1 MSAVLDNLNT
11 FLIRKRAMQ
20 LKNLRALT
28 MSQLYPTLSMSGSL
42 AIQTQGRN
50 DGSITTTL
58 TPDPLAELRDPLVT
72 LANTFSRYAQTQKT
86 YADDLGSTR
95 TSNAGSA
102 NVLER
107 QVSRAIAQVLGR
119 APGNSPEG
127 FVRTINDV
135 FPTQKDGKV
144 SLTPSRSAVSLYGQS
159 DASQNGYTSSATS
172 GAMSAGLIGQ
182 LSAEQATLYRQASII
197 AADALKVL
205 QGLQSFVPEAEAD
218 KVEALK
224 ALVGDEINRL
234 VEEFGRVDEP
244 RSQRVET
251 YFNQLRGPN
260 GHLPQLGDRAF
271 LNRRR
276 VVPTTL
282 DDEAQ
287 IAGYDLLVN
296 YVRILREVW
305 DNYRGK
311 SQSSKSL
318 RYPEF
323 SLRLSRA
330 SVLLP
335 VITEGN
341 NNFMS
346 ALDSIGFTETE
357 RRSSASRFTSLG
369 DDPNLPLPDLTL
381 NDFTE
386 WVDRFSSLEGPQYLA
401 DSGQYGLEFVTAQA
415 DSIFWV
421 LLPILSFTKTVPT
434 LNLNGLPIVAQALT
448 HERVSWALDDLMN
461 QLKALADLAA

>member
-11 FLIRKRAMQ
+11 FLIRRRATQ

-28 MSQLYPTLSMSGSL
+28 MSQLYPSLSMSRAL
-42 AIQTQGRN
+42 T
-50 DGSITTTL
+50 ITGPGGAENSTTI
-58 TPDPLAELRDPLVT
+58 TPDPFTELRDPLLT

-95 TSNAGSA
+95 TSSSGSA
-102 NVLER
+102 NLLER

-127 FVRTINDV
+127 FVRAINDV

-159 DASQNGYTSSATS
+159 DASQNGYTSATS

-205 QGLQSFVPEAEAD
+205 QGLQPFVPEAEAD

-224 ALVGDEINRL
+224 ALVRDEINSL
-234 VEEFGRVDEP
+234 VEELGRVDESRP
-244 RSQRVET
+244 QRVET
-251 YFNQLRGPN
+251 YFSQLRGPN
-260 GHLPQLGDRAF
+260 GHLLQLGDRAF
-271 LNRRR
+271 LTRRR

-296 YVRILREVW
+296 YMRILREIW

-335 VITEGN
+335 VIAEGN

-386 WVDRFSSLEGPQYLA
+386 WVERFSSLEGPQYLA
-401 DSGQYGLEFVTAQA
+401 DSGQYGLEFVTSQA

-421 LLPILSFTKTVPT
+421 LLPILSFTKTAPT
-434 LNLNGLPIVAQALT
+434 PNLNGRPIVAQALT